1 MTYNIAFFADPHI
14 GYKAKVKSDVS
25 GTNVRVADGYEALR
39 EIIEQIVTSE
49 IKIDAVVIAGDLFH
63 YSHPTIKDIS
73 IVQYYLRKLYEH
85 SIPVY
90 ILSGNHDA
98 TDIRSELA
106 ANAAVDDP
114 ERKIFSLFA
123 PYQKYEL
130 ADGIVLHSV
139 AHHGLSL
146 EETPIIEASSRDINI
161 FTTHGAALDP
171 KNQELMRCADSPRE
185 QIIPIDL
192 VMDDIFSAKL
202 LGHYHSR
209 YAVGGES
216 LNTWY
221 SGSTIRR
228 GFSDAP
234 GERGW
239 MLVQVEVDGSV
250 KFIPK
255 NITQRP
261 QYDLRTIN
269 AIDMSAGDIMDLIE
283 EHLEGTHNTTQE
295 PIIRQK
301 IINAP
306 RPIRE
311 GLDRSRIVELSEH
324 ALQWQLEFSNNLTIK
339 TEASKEDKKKLSF
352 TKKVNVVEQYSSWVK
367 EYEKEIPSEYK
378 DIVIADAE
386 NYLKK
391 ALDGEVLDDHN

>member
-1 MTYNIAFFADPHI
+1 MSYNIAFFADPHI
-14 GYKAKVKSDVS
+14 GYRAKVRSNQA
-25 GTNVRVADGYEALR
+25 GINIRVADGYEAFR
-39 EIIEQIVTSE
+39 EIIEQIITHKV
-49 IKIDAVVIAGDLFH
+49 KIDAVVIAGDLFH
-63 YSHPTIKDIS
+63 YSQPTIRDITL
-73 IVQYYLRKLYEH
+73 VNYYLRKLSEVG
-85 SIPVY
+85 IPVY
-90 ILSGNHDA
+90 ILAGNHDA

-114 ERKIFSLFA
+114 ERNIFSLFA
-123 PYQKYEL
+123 PYHKYEL
-130 ADGIVLHSV
+130 TDGIVLHSV

-146 EETPIIEASSRDINI
+146 EDTPQIEANSRDINI

-209 YAVGGES
+209 YAVGGEA

-221 SGSTIRR
+221 SGSTLRR

-250 KFIPK
+250 KFTPQ
-255 NITQRP
+255 NIKQRP
-261 QYDLRTIN
+261 QYDLK
-269 AIDMSAGDIMDLIE
+269 AIDATDLSAGDILDLIE
-283 EHLEGTHNTTQE
+283 EHLEGTRETEEE

-301 IINAP
+301 VINAP
-306 RPIRE
+306 RSVRE
-311 GLDRSRIVELSEH
+311 GLDRNRISELTAH
-324 ALQWQLEFSNNLTIK
+324 TLQWQLEFTNTVVTK
-339 TEASKEDKKKLSF
+339 KESQENKENLSF
-352 TKKVNVVEQYSSWVK
+352 RKKVNIVEQYSSWIK
-367 EYEKEIPSEYK
+367 DYSKEIPSEYK
-378 DIVIADAE
+378 EIVIADAE
-386 NYLKK
+386 EYLKK
-391 ALDGEVLDDHN
+391 AMAGEVLDDSH

>member
-1 MTYNIAFFADPHI
+1 
-14 GYKAKVKSDVS
+14 
-25 GTNVRVADGYEALR
+25 
-39 EIIEQIVTSE
+39 
-49 IKIDAVVIAGDLFH
+49 
-63 YSHPTIKDIS
+63 
-73 IVQYYLRKLYEH
+73 
-85 SIPVY
+85 
-90 ILSGNHDA
+90 
-98 TDIRSELA
+98 
-106 ANAAVDDP
+106 
-114 ERKIFSLFA
+114 
-123 PYQKYEL
+123 
-130 ADGIVLHSV
+130 
-139 AHHGLSL
+139 
-146 EETPIIEASSRDINI
+146 
-161 FTTHGAALDP
+161 
-171 KNQELMRCADSPRE
+171 
-185 QIIPIDL
+185 
-192 VMDDIFSAKL
+192 
-202 LGHYHSR
+202 
-209 YAVGGES
+209 
-216 LNTWY
+216 
-221 SGSTIRR
+221 
-228 GFSDAP
+228 
-234 GERGW
+234 